1 MMANKNFWHNKRV
14 FVTGHT
20 GFKGAWLTLWLNS
33 LGAKVSGYSL
43 PPEGDVN
50 LYQLLSPLELQHE
63 WQRDICCYHA
73 VVDAL
78 EIAQPEIVIHM
89 AAQPLVRQS
98 YEDPLGTFA
107 TNVMGT
113 ANILQGVQKV
123 GSARVVL
130 VITTDKVYKNDESG
144 REFQENDALGGDD
157 PYSASKACAEI
168 VVNSFRQSFFREQ
181 KCILATARAGNVIG
195 GGDWGKDR
203 LIPDLIRVLKT
214 QETLQIRNPQAT
226 RPWQYVLDV
235 LNGYL
240 CYVEKLASDGL
251 IAPALNFSP
260 KTEYGLTVGELITTF
275 CDYLTHKPVIEFGSA
290 DLSKP
295 EKQNLTIAPDLAYET
310 IGWKTN
316 LGLKETLAWT
326 ATWYQSWLE
335 GKPMKP
341 FSLQQIKLFEEL
353 SL

>member
-1 MMANKNFWHNKRV
+1 MANKNFWQNKRV
-14 FVTGHT
+14 FLTGHT

-43 PPEGDVN
+43 PPEGDFN
-50 LYQLLSPLELQHE
+50 LYQLLSPLELQQE
-63 WQRDICCYHA
+63 WLEDICCYDKVA
-73 VVDAL
+73 EAID
-78 EIAQPEIVIHM
+78 IAQPEIIIHM

-113 ANILQGVQKV
+113 ANILQAVRQIDSVK
-123 GSARVVL
+123 VVL
-130 VITTDKVYKNDESG
+130 IITTDKVYKNDESG

-157 PYSASKACAEI
+157 PYSASKAGAEI
-168 VVNSFRQSFFREQ
+168 VVNSFRKSFFREQ

-203 LIPDLIRVLKT
+203 LIPDLIRALKSD
-214 QETLQIRNPQAT
+214 ETLHIRNPQAT

-240 CYVEKLASDGL
+240 CYVERLACDGL

-260 KTEYGLTVGELITTF
+260 KTESGLSVGELITTF
-275 CDYLTHKPVIEFGSA
+275 GDYLTDKPIIEFGSA

-295 EKQNLTIAPDLAYET
+295 EKQYLTIAPDLAYET
-310 IGWKTN
+310 IGWKT
-316 LGLKETLAWT
+316 LLDIKETLAWT
-326 ATWYQSWLE
+326 ATWYQSWLS
-335 GKPMKP
+335 GNPMKP
-341 FSLQQIKLFEEL
+341 FCLQQIKVFEEL